1 MRSSR
6 WLGRDK
12 LQCILLKEKG
22 SCAEEKVSEFVM
34 QSHRKRVVL
43 VLSYEVRKSPR
54 FPPDVPSLRR
64 HTQREPR
71 GTSRLRRGTSSQIFR
86 GKRHRSQSRGIS
98 LQAARAADGHAAAE
112 RHGRFTVFV
121 VAHRNCSHLRSS

>member
-22 SCAEEKVSEFVM
+22 SRAEEKVSEFVM

-43 VLSYEVRKSPR
+43 VLSYEVRKSP
-54 FPPDVPSLRR
+54 
-64 HTQREPR
+64 
-71 GTSRLRRGTSSQIFR
+71 
-86 GKRHRSQSRGIS
+86 
-98 LQAARAADGHAAAE
+98 
-112 RHGRFTVFV
+112 
-121 VAHRNCSHLRSS
+121 